1 MRDLLIVLS
10 TVFLVV
16 CLSAN
21 VFSQEEANQFVNAGD
36 SDPAA
41 IKILDELKAKYESF
55 ESLEMDFSIIID
67 LPEED
72 EDIIQKGKLAQ
83 SGDKFRLDMED
94 KSVISNG
101 ALLWFYLKN
110 NNEVQINDASI
121 LEEDT
126 DDLFSPNNLMKLYQS
141 DDFIFV
147 LSQEYNEGGKSFIQ
161 IECKPIAKDNEF
173 SKMRMTIDKK
183 KKELVSVKAFSKDG
197 SRYTFK
203 CEELVYDKSFD
214 ASHFNF
220 DPAAFPDIYVEDLRI
235 P

>member
-1 MRDLLIVLS
+1 M
-10 TVFLVV
+10 F

-21 VFSQEEANQFVNAGD
+21 GFSQEEENQFVNSGD

-41 IKILDELKAKYESF
+41 IEILDELKSKYESF

-72 EDIIQKGKLAQ
+72 EDIIQKGTLAQ

-101 ALLWFYLKN
+101 ALLWFHLKN

-121 LEEDT
+121 LEEDS

-141 DDFIFV
+141 DEFIFV
-147 LSQEYNEGGKSFIQ
+147 LSQMYDEGGKSFIQ

-197 SRYTFK
+197 ARYTFK
-203 CEELVYDKSFD
+203 CEDLAYDKSFD
-214 ASHFNF
+214 ASHFTF
-220 DPAAFPDIYVEDLRI
+220 DPAGYPDIYVEDLRI